1 MYGSTLGWRLRWFG
15 VPLFLFICVLGAG
28 QQPGP
33 TGARANV
40 AGLAN
45 GELASLR
52 SGQLTVWESG
62 SGVLLG
68 WATIQNALKADFP
81 ELQVNFRVV
90 DPDEFIGDL
99 AAAKQSGTLPDVVF
113 VDNWRQGAPLVAQ
126 QRVVELMG
134 HARFWANG
142 WWFQMSAGAH
152 QAAAQ
157 AFLRWLEDSPH
168 WQPPRMSTDGM
179 TELDKQQ
186 VTSAALLAVAGMAGG
201 GAMDD
206 PAMDPDALKLF
217 SLTWGPACGQISG
230 MSFPV
235 TRFLFG
241 NGRLAYVAVA
251 SEAMS
256 TTGGTE
262 CSGVMYSFLVL
273 RKRSE
278 GWKVLLLM
286 PHVTLEQAAGFAHQ
300 FDQLHLATA
309 EGYAPDAPEL
319 LLPFDGESQTRS
331 PKQDVSWRQD
341 APRPVAYAVE
351 WSFGQPSGSLASY
364 SSSTISI
371 VPAINFGDIVR
382 IPEPFG
388 IGRQPHRWRIW
399 AIGKDGQVSLSE
411 WRTVQF
417 TN

>member
-1 MYGSTLGWRLRWFG
+1 MYGSTLGCRLQWFG
-15 VPLFLFICVLGAG
+15 VPLFLFISVLAAG
-28 QQPGP
+28 QQPG
-33 TGARANV
+33 ARAN
-40 AGLAN
+40 AAALAN
-45 GELASLR
+45 EELASLR
-52 SGQLTVWESG
+52 SGELTVWESG

-90 DPDEFIGDL
+90 DPNDFIGYL
-99 AAAKQSGTLPDVVF
+99 AAAKQNGTLPDVAF

-126 QRVVELMG
+126 QKVVEMMG
-134 HARFWANG
+134 PARFWANG
-142 WWFQMSAGAH
+142 WWFQMSAGPH
-152 QAAAQ
+152 QATAA

-201 GAMDD
+201 GAMD
-206 PAMDPDALKLF
+206 PVMDPDALKVF
-217 SLTWGPACGQISG
+217 SLTWGPACGQISR

-241 NGRLAYVAVA
+241 NGRLAYAAVA

-256 TTGGTE
+256 TSGSSQ
-262 CSGVMYSFLVL
+262 CSGVMYSFVVL
-273 RKRSE
+273 RKRYE

-286 PHVTLEQAAGFAHQ
+286 PHVTLEQAVGFAHQ

-319 LLPFDGESQTRS
+319 LSPFDGESQTRF

-341 APRPVAYAVE
+341 VPRPVAYVVE
-351 WSFGQPSGSLASY
+351 SSFGMPSGSLASY
-364 SSSTISI
+364 SPSRISI
-371 VPAINFGDIVR
+371 VAAIDYGDIVR

-388 IGRQPHRWRIW
+388 AGRQPHRWRIW
-399 AIGKDGQVSLSE
+399 AIGKDGQLALSE

-417 TN
+417 IN